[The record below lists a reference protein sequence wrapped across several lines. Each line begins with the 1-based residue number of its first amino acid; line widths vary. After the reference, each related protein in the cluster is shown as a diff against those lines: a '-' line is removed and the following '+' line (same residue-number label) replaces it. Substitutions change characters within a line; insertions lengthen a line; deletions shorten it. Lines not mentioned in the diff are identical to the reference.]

1 MNEAVA
7 QFLVARIIDCANYAL
22 TEAKENEGD
31 AFYKGRKLAYY
42 EVLSLLQ
49 NELDLHD
56 ENLKEYGLDINL
68 EKTLFLE

>member
-1 MNEAVA
+1 MMNEAVA

-42 EVLSLLQ
+42 EIADIIKS
-49 NELDLHD
+49 ELYVRDADLG
-56 ENLKEYGLDINL
+56 EFGLDIDL
-68 EKTLFLE
+68 EKTFL